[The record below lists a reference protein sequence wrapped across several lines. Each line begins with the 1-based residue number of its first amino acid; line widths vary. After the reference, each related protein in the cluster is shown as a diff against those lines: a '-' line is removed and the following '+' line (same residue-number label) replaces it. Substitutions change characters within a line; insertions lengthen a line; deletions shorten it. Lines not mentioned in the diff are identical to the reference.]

1 MLFIFSTPVFI
12 RHLRWLKTVVSLHWR
27 LLIEYLNYNQLSEF
41 IVIEIQKHYLFNT
54 KESGFKKKEL
64 HLPISSCISRMS
76 ITSSHHLKLKM
87 IQGHIG

>member
-1 MLFIFSTPVFI
+1 VAAF
-12 RHLRWLKTVVSLHWR
+12 KTVVILHWC
-27 LLIEYLNYNQLSEF
+27 LLIEFLNYNQLSK
-41 IVIEIQKHYLFNT
+41 IIAIEKQKHYLFNT

-64 HLPISSCISRMS
+64 YLPISSCISRMS